1 MPNGSVLIKV
11 LDREYKIA
19 CPIDREVD
27 LLRAADLLNNRM
39 LELKRSGN
47 IIGLERIAVITALN
61 LADEIIRQGTTQPPL
76 SEVEPGPSPEVLQAQ
91 IDRINDALDQ
101 SKRLLSE
108 SVK

>member
-11 LDREYKIA
+11 LNREYKIA
-19 CPIDREVD
+19 CPVDREVD

-39 LELKRSGN
+39 LDLKKSGN
-47 IIGLERIAVITALN
+47 IIGLERIAIITALN
-61 LADEIIRQGTTQPPL
+61 LADEIIRQGSPHAEMSVAHT
-76 SEVEPGPSPEVLQAQ
+76 GPSTEAVQQQ
-91 IDRINDALDQ
+91 IERINDALDK